1 MVIHELGLFGLT
13 LYDTVVVA
21 EVIVIIT
28 KSLHSSEI
36 IATVVVIKLTLMLH
50 SLHWNTVSQHE
61 HYLISVSKMTEGKN

>member
-50 SLHWNTVSQHE
+50 SLH
-61 HYLISVSKMTEGKN
+61 